1 MPAAPK
7 DELVFLPFGGVG
19 EIGMNLAL
27 YGYGPRH
34 NRTWIVVDFGVAFAH
49 ADLPGVDLVFPDIA
63 WLEEH
68 RTSIA
73 GILIT
78 HAHEDH
84 FGALID
90 LWPRLRLPV
99 YATAFT
105 AHLLAAK
112 LASEP
117 GSELVPINQV
127 RAGDRVTLGPFE
139 VEYINVAHSIPESN
153 ALAIRTPFGT
163 VIHTGDWKLDDAPA
177 VGAPTDAMRLMEIGT
192 EGVLAL
198 ICDSTNAVR
207 EGRSASEAEV
217 ARELTDIV
225 RTAKGRVAFTT
236 FASNVGRIKSIAAA
250 AQAAGRQ
257 VVLSGRALRRSVDVA
272 TELGM
277 LDWVAP
283 FLDEEAF
290 QHLPRERVV
299 VILTGSQG
307 EPRASLARVAT
318 GDHPRIELSA
328 GDTLVFS
335 ARAIPGNE
343 MEIIRI
349 INALTARHVDVIT
362 DRDRLVHV
370 SGHPR
375 RGELTDMYAWTRPQI
390 AVPVHGE
397 PQHLAAHAELAREL
411 GVPTVIE
418 ALNGMVVRL
427 APDPAGQIGEVE
439 TGRLYK
445 DGRIIGDFDSIGV
458 AERRRLS
465 FSGHVVVALTIDGK
479 GETLAD
485 PELRLT
491 GLPIRDAA
499 GRPLEETVLN
509 AVTGTLDSLPRPQRR
524 DPDVV
529 GEAVGRAVRA
539 AVADAWGKKP
549 VCTILVSVV

>member
-153 ALAIRTPFGT
+153 ALAIRTPLGT

-307 EPRASLARVAT
+307 EPRASLARVAR

-529 GEAVGRAVRA
+529 GEAVRRAVRA

>member
-117 GSELVPINQV
+117 GSELAPINQV

-153 ALAIRTPFGT
+153 ALAIRTPLGT

-307 EPRASLARVAT
+307 EPRASLARVAR

-427 APDPAGQIGEVE
+427 APDPAGQIGEVD

-465 FSGHVVVALTIDGK
+465 FSGHVVVALTIDRK

-529 GEAVGRAVRA
+529 GEAVRRAVRA

>member
-117 GSELVPINQV
+117 GSELAPINQV

-153 ALAIRTPFGT
+153 ALAIRTPLGT

-335 ARAIPGNE
+335 ARSIPGNE
-343 MEIIRI
+343 M
-349 INALTARHVDVIT
+349 
-362 DRDRLVHV
+362 
-370 SGHPR
+370 
-375 RGELTDMYAWTRPQI
+375 
-390 AVPVHGE
+390 
-397 PQHLAAHAELAREL
+397 
-411 GVPTVIE
+411 
-418 ALNGMVVRL
+418 
-427 APDPAGQIGEVE
+427 
-439 TGRLYK
+439 
-445 DGRIIGDFDSIGV
+445 
-458 AERRRLS
+458 
-465 FSGHVVVALTIDGK
+465 
-479 GETLAD
+479 
-485 PELRLT
+485 
-491 GLPIRDAA
+491 
-499 GRPLEETVLN
+499 
-509 AVTGTLDSLPRPQRR
+509 
-524 DPDVV
+524 
-529 GEAVGRAVRA
+529 
-539 AVADAWGKKP
+539 
-549 VCTILVSVV
+549 